1 MEAFVD
7 LLVEM
12 GYEKGYAEQAVKE
25 TNIRGIEAALDW
37 IAENPNEPGPS
48 QSTEDVSNLV
58 ASSYVCEECGKKLR
72 NDDEMQFHSAK
83 SGHCNFSESSEKV
96 KALTEEERKAKM
108 EALRVALEEKKKK
121 RLEEERQKEFEDEKR
136 RRNQGKTFLTAKQE
150 FKEKMERLEAEEMK
164 RQKAA
169 DKAYR
174 AEVLAQI
181 EKDRAERKARQN
193 GGPPATD
200 TTISSV
206 PTESD
211 SSSTVSSDECRLQI
225 RTPCG
230 APLKS
235 TFKGTNKLVDVLQ
248 YVCNNWPDEPNG
260 ITRSVI
266 DSEGVTLQTTFPTRK
281 FTDEDQ
287 SSTLQE
293 LGLCPSAVIM
303 ANRLMKYC

>member
-7 LLVEM
+7 MLIEM

-25 TNIRGIEAALDW
+25 TNSRSIEAALDW

-48 QSTEDVSNLV
+48 QSIEGSSNLV
-58 ASSYVCEECGKKLR
+58 ARSYVCEECGKKLR

-83 SGHCNFSESSEKV
+83 SGHCNFSESSEEV
-96 KALTEEERKAKM
+96 KALTEEEKKAKM

-121 RLEEERQKEFEDEKR
+121 RFEGEKQREIDDEKR
-136 RRNQGKTFLTAKQE
+136 RRNQGKTLLTAKQE
-150 FKEKMERLEAEEMK
+150 FKQKMERLEAEDRK
-164 RQKAA
+164 RQKAE

-174 AEVLAQI
+174 AQLLAEI
-181 EKDRAERKARQN
+181 EKDKAERQN
-193 GGPPATD
+193 RKNGCAPEK
-200 TTISSV
+200 TTISSP
-206 PTESD
+206 PTK
-211 SSSTVSSDECRLQI
+211 SSLPSTVSSDECRLQI
-225 RTPCG
+225 RTPYG

-235 TFKGTNKLVDVLQ
+235 TFKSTNKLVDVLQ

-303 ANRLMKYC
+303 ANRLMKYY

>member
-1 MEAFVD
+1 MEALVD

-25 TNIRGIEAALDW
+25 TDCGGIEAALDW
-37 IAENPNEPGPS
+37 IAEHPNEPGPS
-48 QSTEDVSNLV
+48 HPTEELSTAAVR
-58 ASSYVCEECGKKLR
+58 SYVCEECGKKLR

-83 SGHCNFSESSEKV
+83 SGHCSFSESSEEV

-108 EALRVALEEKKKK
+108 EALRVALNEKKKQ
-121 RLEEERQKEFEDEKR
+121 RLEKEKQNEIEDEKR
-136 RRNQGKTFLTAKQE
+136 RREQGKKLLNAKQE
-150 FKEKMERLEAEEMK
+150 FKEKMERLEAEEKM

-174 AEVLAQI
+174 AQLLAEI
-181 EKDRAERKARQN
+181 EKDKAERRARQN
-193 GGPPATD
+193 GYASAATTVAPAAPAKPNSAS
-200 TTISSV
+200 TTIQ
-206 PTESD
+206 
-211 SSSTVSSDECRLQI
+211 SDECHLQI

-235 TFKGTNKLVDVLQ
+235 TFKPTDKLADVLQ
-248 YVCNNWPDEPNG
+248 YVCNNWPDKPNG
-260 ITRSVI
+260 VTRSVV

-281 FTDEDQ
+281 FTEEDQ
-287 SSTLQE
+287 SSTLHE

-303 ANRLMKYC
+303 ANRETA